1 MSGNVQGNSFWR
13 RQFSPEVTKLQN
25 AFDWT
30 IGITLPILCLAADP
44 VLFRPGGILYLE
56 KSQAFVYLLIG
67 AGIVTLALWLL
78 ASKYI
83 KQMSRLVACIL
94 LLGAPCAFS
103 IGIIL
108 FPFSVI
114 GLKIIIGVLGFVPFF
129 TGFVF
134 LRNGVRAMQK
144 ANMHLR
150 RRLRRMQ
157 TAACLIVPTVAFVV
171 LVLWV
176 SQVRAYLS
184 ATTYQ
189 ERALQQIIQAAIEGN
204 EQFVADDST
213 TPFARP
219 RTAISQPAWQVLA
232 SHSKELPDAITSIT
246 TTANQGDIVKSEIRI
261 SMPVTTLQCHSAD
274 GDVIFTS
281 FYVYTCTIVTGSS
294 P

>member
-1 MSGNVQGNSFWR
+1 
-13 RQFSPEVTKLQN
+13 
-25 AFDWT
+25 
-30 IGITLPILCLAADP
+30 
-44 VLFRPGGILYLE
+44 
-56 KSQAFVYLLIG
+56 
-67 AGIVTLALWLL
+67 
-78 ASKYI
+78 
-83 KQMSRLVACIL
+83 
-94 LLGAPCAFS
+94 
-103 IGIIL
+103 
-108 FPFSVI
+108 
-114 GLKIIIGVLGFVPFF
+114 
-129 TGFVF
+129 
-134 LRNGVRAMQK
+134 
-144 ANMHLR
+144 MHLR

-157 TAACLIVPTVAFVV
+157 TAACLIAPTVAFVV